1 MSKWKCKTGLIL
13 LKLFTVTPFFSHP
26 PPTARS
32 LLPASLSAKK
42 KWKKPHTICSHLTVN
57 FCITKKLNFKN
68 WKHCQFLL
76 CLVTMQCALHLFLP
90 YSPILRDFSSH
101 PFYKPFPCVKE
112 MHPLISFL
120 RFLFKIL
127 IRLKWELRNCYF
139 SNLVENCFFFFLS
152 LIILT

>member
-1 MSKWKCKTGLIL
+1 MKVQNWAYSSQA
-13 LKLFTVTPFFSHP
+13 FYSHP
-26 PPTARS
+26 LLLPPTS
-32 LLPASLSAKK
+32 YCQISPPCFSISQKEMKETSYHMFPFNSKFLHYK
-42 KWKKPHTICSHLTVN
+42 
-57 FCITKKLNFKN
+57 KKLNFKN

-76 CLVTMQCALHLFLP
+76 CLVTMQCSLHLFLP